1 MSDADSMPIQSR
13 MQVTLHVGVDGGDD
27 ALISVA
33 VRELCNLAGERSSV
47 LTTMVPPCPIHLC
60 TRLYGS

>member
-13 MQVTLHVGVDGGDD
+13 MQVTLHVGVDGCDD

-33 VRELCNLAGERSSV
+33 ARELCNLRANDQAF
-47 LTTMVPPCPIHLC
+47 
-60 TRLYGS
+60 